1 MKIGILGG
9 TYDPVHN
16 GHLEIAGE
24 VKSDPG
30 LNRIIFIPARQ
41 SPFKAEYTVTPAE
54 SRLEMLRLAVAS
66 RPDYEVST
74 IEIERPGISYTVDT
88 ISELKKQ
95 YGESDEL
102 YFILGWDT
110 LAGFGEWRKP
120 EVIIEKCRI
129 VAVPRPDCVKPDLAR
144 LETKVPGIA
153 SRVIFTEGP
162 LVDISSTDIRDRAA
176 HGQTINHLLPTDVA
190 EYIKKH
196 HLYQK

>member
-9 TYDPVHN
+9 TFDPVHN

-24 VKSDPG
+24 VKHNLG
-30 LNRIIFIPARQ
+30 LDRVLFIPAWQ
-41 SPFKAEYTVTPAE
+41 SPFKADYAVTPPE
-54 SRLEMLRLAVAS
+54 SRLEMLRLALDG
-66 RPDYEVST
+66 RPDSAIST
-74 IEIERPGISYTVDT
+74 IEIERPGISYTMDT

-95 YGESDEL
+95 YGEGDEL

-144 LETKVPGIA
+144 LEAKVPGIE
-153 SRVIFTEGP
+153 SRVIFMDGP
-162 LVDISSTDIRDRAA
+162 LIEISSTDIRDMVSR
-176 HGQTINHLLPTDVA
+176 GQTIVHLVPSAVA
-190 EYIKKH
+190 EYIH
-196 HLYQK
+196 EYRLYQK